1 MKKLFALII
10 FPIILLATINDS
22 YAKMSVKKLIRTIE
36 KKGAVPI
43 SRDFVN
49 DDQIYR
55 DVLEAQYNYVIE
67 QEKKIIYDINI
78 AKNMC
83 RIMGFSEGV
92 LGKKEF
98 TKCVL
103 KVWETR
109 LIGKKFKNMQTEI
122 DEHNVAIQKYQ
133 SSFNPQAASFNQVR
147 EKQMKKNI
155 SFGKKFEKLK
165 LKEKITN
172 VDYGKIVTYAIGIAA
187 AYYIGKTLGKA
198 LSKGIQGPAGPKGD
212 TPVIIRSY
220 RCTLN
225 PMAFG
230 C

>member
-22 YAKMSVKKLIRTIE
+22 YAKMSVKKLIKTIE
-36 KKGAVPI
+36 KKGAVAI

-49 DDQIYR
+49 DDQTYR

-83 RIMGFSEGV
+83 KIMGFSKSI

-103 KVWETR
+103 KV
-109 LIGKKFKNMQTEI
+109 
-122 DEHNVAIQKYQ
+122 
-133 SSFNPQAASFNQVR
+133 
-147 EKQMKKNI
+147 
-155 SFGKKFEKLK
+155 
-165 LKEKITN
+165 
-172 VDYGKIVTYAIGIAA
+172 
-187 AYYIGKTLGKA
+187 
-198 LSKGIQGPAGPKGD
+198 
-212 TPVIIRSY
+212 
-220 RCTLN
+220 
-225 PMAFG
+225 
-230 C
+230 